1 MTEESQRFNTAKI
14 DAAIREERDRLVVAL
29 RSLAD
34 KIEKAPARSRLG
46 RPLVGRDGG
55 RSLGAKRGA
64 HAPSGKIAHT
74 HREDPCRYS
83 C

>member
-34 KIEKAPARSRLG
+34 KIEKAPLDRVSEGLSWVATAAEALVRS
-46 RPLVGRDGG
+46 VGRI
-55 RSLGAKRGA
+55 LHPEK
-64 HAPSGKIAHT
+64 
-74 HREDPCRYS
+74 
-83 C
+83 

>member
-34 KIEKAPARSRLG
+34 KIEKAPVDRVSEGVSWVATAAEALVRSVERMLH
-46 RPLVGRDGG
+46 PE
-55 RSLGAKRGA
+55 K
-64 HAPSGKIAHT
+64 
-74 HREDPCRYS
+74 
-83 C
+83 

>member
-34 KIEKAPARSRLG
+34 KIGRRPSIASRKASRGSPRRPKLWCEAWSACSIREVARTR
-46 RPLVGRDGG
+46 
-55 RSLGAKRGA
+55 
-64 HAPSGKIAHT
+64 
-74 HREDPCRYS
+74 REDPCRY
-83 C
+83 CC